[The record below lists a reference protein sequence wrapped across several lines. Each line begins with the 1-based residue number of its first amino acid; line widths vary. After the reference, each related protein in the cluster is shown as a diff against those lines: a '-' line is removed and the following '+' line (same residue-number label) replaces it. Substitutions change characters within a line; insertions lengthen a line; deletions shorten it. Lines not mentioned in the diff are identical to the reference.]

1 MTRRSILG
9 RTVAVV
15 ALLLSGAVHAL
26 VLAGSAP
33 GLNEAPPGGGGGTEI
48 ALLGNGFADLA
59 QGTLAPVAP
68 AETGEAAQPV
78 EATAALAPVAE
89 ALDPVVPAV
98 QPPVPAPEPLT
109 ALPDPAPRPQATPA
123 AKPKPAPKTPAKVA
137 EAPRKTAAAPQKAQA
152 RGNADHDARRGAAQ
166 GSETGQGT
174 QAQGAPGNAGAGA
187 TASPARYAATVIR
200 KIRAVPQH
208 RGSGRGTALVGF
220 EIAPGGGLA
229 RITILRSS
237 GSAPLDAA
245 ALDHIRRAAP
255 FPPPPA
261 MPARFSF
268 EFSARG

>member
-9 RTVAVV
+9 RTVAVA

-33 GLNEAPPGGGGGTEI
+33 GLSEAPPGGGGGTEI

-68 AETGEAAQPV
+68 AETAEAMQPV
-78 EATAALAPVAE
+78 APVAALAPVAE
-89 ALDPVVPAV
+89 ALDPVVPAA
-98 QPPVPAPEPLT
+98 QAPVPAPEPLT
-109 ALPDPAPRPQATPA
+109 ALPDPAPRPQAKPA
-123 AKPKPAPKTPAKVA
+123 EKPKPAPKKAA
-137 EAPRKTAAAPQKAQA
+137 ETPRKTAAAPQKAQA
-152 RGNADHDARRGAAQ
+152 RGNADHDTRRGAAQ
-166 GSETGQGT
+166 GSESGRST
-174 QAQGAPGNAGAGA
+174 QAQGTQGNAGAGA
-187 TASPARYAATVIR
+187 SASPARYAAAVIR

-220 EIAPGGGLA
+220 EIAQGGGLA
-229 RITILRSS
+229 RVKILRSS
-237 GSAPLDAA
+237 GSATLDAA

-255 FPPPPA
+255 FPPPPET
-261 MPARFSF
+261 PARFSF

>member
-9 RTVAVV
+9 RSVAVV

-33 GLNEAPPGGGGGTEI
+33 GLAEAPPGGGGGTEI

-68 AETGEAAQPV
+68 AETADVAQLV
-78 EATAALAPVAE
+78 EPAAALAPVAE
-89 ALDPVVPAV
+89 ALDPVVPAA
-98 QPPVPAPEPLT
+98 QAPVPAPEPLT
-109 ALPDPAPRPQATPA
+109 ALPDPAPRPQAIPA
-123 AKPKPAPKTPAKVA
+123 AKPKPAQKAA

-166 GSETGQGT
+166 GSETGHGT
-174 QAQGAPGNAGAGA
+174 QAQGTAGGGGSGAAAP
-187 TASPARYAATVIR
+187 PARYAAAVIR
-200 KIRAVPQH
+200 KIRAVPQQ

-229 RITILRSS
+229 RVTILRSS

-255 FPPPPA
+255 FPPPPET
-261 MPARFSF
+261 PARFSF

>member
-9 RTVAVV
+9 RTVAVA

-68 AETGEAAQPV
+68 AETVETAQPV
-78 EATAALAPVAE
+78 APVAPLSPVAE
-89 ALDPVVPAV
+89 ALDPVVPTA
-98 QPPVPAPEPLT
+98 QAPVPAPEPLT
-109 ALPDPAPRPQATPA
+109 ALPDPAPRPQPTPA
-123 AKPKPAPKTPAKVA
+123 AKPKPAPKAPAKA
-137 EAPRKTAAAPQKAQA
+137 AAAPQKAQA

-166 GSETGQGT
+166 GSEAGRGT
-174 QAQGAPGNAGAGA
+174 QAQGTAGGGGSGA
-187 TASPARYAATVIR
+187 AASPARYAAAVIR

-229 RITILRSS
+229 RVTILRSS

-255 FPPPPA
+255 FPPPPET
-261 MPARFSF
+261 PARFSF

>member
-9 RTVAVV
+9 RSVAVV

-33 GLNEAPPGGGGGTEI
+33 GLAEAPPGGGGGTEI

-59 QGTLAPVAP
+59 QGTLAPVAST
-68 AETGEAAQPV
+68 ETADVAQPV
-78 EATAALAPVAE
+78 APVAALSPVAE
-89 ALDPVVPAV
+89 ALDPVVPAA
-98 QPPVPAPEPLT
+98 QAPVPAPEPLT
-109 ALPDPAPRPQATPA
+109 ALPDPAPPPQATPA
-123 AKPKPAPKTPAKVA
+123 AKPKPAQKAA

-166 GSETGQGT
+166 GSEAGRGT
-174 QAQGAPGNAGAGA
+174 QAQGTAGGGGSGA
-187 TASPARYAATVIR
+187 AASPARYAAAVIR
-200 KIRAVPQH
+200 KIRAVPQQ

-220 EIAPGGGLA
+220 EIAPGGGLT
-229 RITILRSS
+229 RVTILRSS

-255 FPPPPA
+255 FPPPPET
-261 MPARFSF
+261 PARFSF

>member
-9 RTVAVV
+9 RSVAVV

-68 AETGEAAQPV
+68 AETAEGAPPV
-78 EATAALAPVAE
+78 APVAALSPVAE
-89 ALDPVVPAV
+89 ALDPVVPAA
-98 QPPVPAPEPLT
+98 QAPVPAPEPLT
-109 ALPDPAPRPQATPA
+109 ALPDPAPPPQATPA
-123 AKPKPAPKTPAKVA
+123 AKPKPAQKAA

-166 GSETGQGT
+166 GSETGHGT
-174 QAQGAPGNAGAGA
+174 QAQGTAGGGGSGA
-187 TASPARYAATVIR
+187 AASPARYAAAVIR

-229 RITILRSS
+229 RVTILRSS

-255 FPPPPA
+255 FPPPPET
-261 MPARFSF
+261 PARFSF

>member
-9 RTVAVV
+9 RTVAVA

-33 GLNEAPPGGGGGTEI
+33 GLSEAPPGGSGGTEI

-68 AETGEAAQPV
+68 AETAEGAQPV
-78 EATAALAPVAE
+78 APVTALSPVAE
-89 ALDPVVPAV
+89 VLDPVVPAA
-98 QPPVPAPEPLT
+98 QAPVPAPEPLT
-109 ALPDPAPRPQATPA
+109 ALPDPAPRPQPTPA
-123 AKPKPAPKTPAKVA
+123 AKPKPAPKAPAKAA
-137 EAPRKTAAAPQKAQA
+137 EAPRKAAAAPQQAQA

-166 GSETGQGT
+166 GSEAGRGT
-174 QAQGAPGNAGAGA
+174 QAQGTAGGGGSGA
-187 TASPARYAATVIR
+187 AASPARYAAAVIR

-229 RITILRSS
+229 RVTILRSS

-255 FPPPPA
+255 FPPPPET
-261 MPARFSF
+261 PARFSF